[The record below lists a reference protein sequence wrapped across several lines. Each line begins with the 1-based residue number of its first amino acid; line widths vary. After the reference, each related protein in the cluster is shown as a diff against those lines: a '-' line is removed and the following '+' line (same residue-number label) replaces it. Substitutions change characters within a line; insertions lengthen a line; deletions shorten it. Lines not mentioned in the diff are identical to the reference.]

1 MAGLDPFYWHVVRWL
16 VATVFAVA
24 CVHKLSSI
32 AAFDNVVK
40 DYALMPSALAPLAA
54 RLLILCE
61 IVVVAGLAS
70 GLWIPVSAALSIVLL
85 AVYAAGMGI
94 NLARG
99 RRDIDCGCFGPAGNG
114 ESRHTLSGWLLLRNL
129 SLMALAALLLLPVAD
144 RALTWLDL
152 VTIAAAAAAGFAA
165 WSAADQLMANA
176 PRLQRRLSQ

>member
-1 MAGLDPFYWHVVRWL
+1 MPGLDPFYWHVIRWL

-40 DYALMPSALAPLAA
+40 DYALLPSVFTPLAS
-54 RLLILCE
+54 RLLILFE
-61 IVVVAGLAS
+61 IAVVAGLAS
-70 GLWIPVSAALSIVLL
+70 GLWIPVAATLAMVLL

-99 RRDIDCGCFGPAGNG
+99 RRDIDCGCFGPAGSG
-114 ESRHTLSGWLLLRNL
+114 ENRHTLSGWLLLRNL
-129 SLMALAALLLLPVAD
+129 SLIALTGLLLLPVAD

-152 VTIAAAAAAGFAA
+152 FAIAAATAAAFTA
-165 WSAADQLMANA
+165 WSAAEQLMANA
-176 PRLQRRLSQ
+176 PRLQRRLSR